1 MKNLT
6 SLSLSI
12 LALASLMVP
21 AGCNSRAATTE
32 PSPLIVAIQ
41 LGSKTYQCEVA
52 ADDASRQQGLMHRK
66 SMPEDHGMIFVFGYE
81 QVLYF
86 WMKNTLIPLDIVY
99 LNRDGKV
106 VAVRQMKP
114 LDETGIGSKDP
125 AQYAIELNAG
135 QAEKSGVKEGDI
147 IHLPTLPEAR

>member
-6 SLSLSI
+6 SFYLSI
-12 LALASLMVP
+12 IPLAALLAP
-21 AGCNSRAATTE
+21 AGCNSRPEATQ
-32 PSPLIVAIQ
+32 PGLPIVAIQ
-41 LGSKTYQCEVA
+41 LGTKTYQCEVA
-52 ADDASRQQGLMHRK
+52 ADDATRQLGLMHRK
-66 SMPEDHGMIFVFGYE
+66 SMPDDHGMIFVFGYE

-106 VAVRQMKP
+106 VAVRQMQP
-114 LDETGIGSKDP
+114 LDESTVGSNEP

-135 QAEKSGVKEGDI
+135 QGEKSGVKEGDI
-147 IHLPTLPEAR
+147 IRLPQLPEPR

>member
-1 MKNLT
+1 
-6 SLSLSI
+6 
-12 LALASLMVP
+12 
-21 AGCNSRAATTE
+21 
-32 PSPLIVAIQ
+32 
-41 LGSKTYQCEVA
+41 
-52 ADDASRQQGLMHRK
+52 MHRN

-114 LDETGIGSKDP
+114 LDETGIGSKEP

-135 QAEKSGVKEGDI
+135 QAKASGVKEGDI
-147 IHLPTLPEAR
+147 IRLPQLPDPR

>member
-1 MKNLT
+1 MKDLT
-6 SLSLSI
+6 TLFL
-12 LALASLMVP
+12 LMTALAAPLVP
-21 AGCNSRAATTE
+21 SGCNSRSAV
-32 PSPLIVAIQ
+32 PQSGLPVVAIQ
-41 LGSKTYQCEVA
+41 VGQKTYQCEIA
-52 ADDASRQQGLMHRK
+52 ADDANREQGLMHRK

-114 LDETGIGSKDP
+114 LDVSSVGSKEP

-147 IHLPTLPEAR
+147 IRLPQLPDPR